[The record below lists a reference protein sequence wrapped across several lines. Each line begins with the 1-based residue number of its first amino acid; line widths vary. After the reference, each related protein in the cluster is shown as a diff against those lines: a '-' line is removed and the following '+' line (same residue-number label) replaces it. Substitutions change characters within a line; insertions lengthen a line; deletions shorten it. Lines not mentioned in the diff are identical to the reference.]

1 MVDIAKARNQG
12 GNVTEVKVPLYHAG
26 TDTPYDN
33 IVSMPIYN
41 KVKKSDSPTS
51 ILGYLNTTDE
61 YADISGMDCIM
72 VTKIANNVMYD
83 NVTVIGMNNASFI
96 VEIDGIEYSV
106 RRAIV
111 RFITGTN

>member
-26 TDTPYDN
+26 TDTPYEN
-33 IVSMPIYN
+33 ITSMPIFN
-41 KVKKSDSPTS
+41 KVEKSGTPSS
-51 ILGYLNTTDE
+51 ILGYLNVADE
-61 YADISGMDCIM
+61 YTDISGIDCIM
-72 VTKIANNVMYD
+72 ATKIGANVMFD
-83 NVTVIGMNNASFI
+83 NVTVVGMNNASYI
-96 VEIDGIEYSV
+96 VEIDGVEYSV

>member
-12 GNVTEVKVPLYHAG
+12 GNVSEVKVPLYHAG

-33 IVSMPIYN
+33 ITNMPVFN
-41 KVKKSDSPTS
+41 KVEKTGTPSS
-51 ILGYLNTTDE
+51 ILGYLNVADE
-61 YADISGMDCIM
+61 YTDISGVECVM
-72 VTKIANNVMYD
+72 VTKIGTNVVYD
-83 NVTVIGMNNASFI
+83 NVTIIGMNNASYI
-96 VEIDGIEYSV
+96 VDIDGVEYSV